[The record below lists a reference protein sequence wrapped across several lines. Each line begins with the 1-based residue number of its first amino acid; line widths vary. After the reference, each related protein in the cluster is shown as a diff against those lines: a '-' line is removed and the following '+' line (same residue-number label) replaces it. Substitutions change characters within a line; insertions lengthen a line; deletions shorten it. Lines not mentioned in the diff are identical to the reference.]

1 MPMAGA
7 LPPEVADVE
16 IKMVLFMPR
25 DAASVPVSWRLS
37 VTASMIFSCPGAAG
51 EHLFS
56 SRS

>member
-25 DAASVPVSWRLS
+25 GAASVPVSWRLS
-37 VTASMIFSCPGAAG
+37 VTASMIFS
-51 EHLFS
+51 
-56 SRS
+56 